1 MMLRSSSTPL
11 LGSLL
16 SSYSESPNH
25 RDYETHNNNPSSDS
39 FIKKISFTH
48 GGNSLNFSS
57 YSTCNN
63 ASSLTRSI
71 SGISDSSDTSS
82 SNGFRRAQSDG
93 NLKGLAAASSDMEDQ
108 DLFSQFSSNNN
119 PFKSSKRTSML
130 QSIPSFSVYNSKG
143 GFEDE
148 EEEEDYEDEKDGSL
162 QRSVTIGENIM
173 SMGSGEF
180 TFGDDKMG
188 LIQEID
194 EDNRFNEFQ
203 YLGQDNMN
211 PSMFL
216 ATGFGIGVNGGGSGG
231 GGGGGFNF
239 AKFGEGGFEN
249 DKEIGEYYKKMVE
262 AHPSSALFLRNYA
275 QFLYK
280 SKGDL
285 WGADEYYSRAVLA
298 DPRDG
303 DILAQYARLV
313 WELHHDYE
321 RASSYF
327 ERAVQAA
334 PEDSHVH
341 AAYASFLWE
350 TEDCDEEEDQ
360 QSSLSHN
367 FVGVANFHGG
377 ALTSATA

>member
-16 SSYSESPNH
+16 SSSSYSESPNH
-25 RDYETHNNNPSSDS
+25 KDYETPHNPSS
-39 FIKKISFTH
+39 KISFTP
-48 GGNSLNFSS
+48 GGYSLNFSS
-57 YSTCNN
+57 FNTST
-63 ASSLTRSI
+63 SLTRSI

-82 SNGFRRAQSDG
+82 CSKGFRRAQSDG
-93 NLKGLAAASSDMEDQ
+93 NLKGLAAAASCDMEDP
-108 DLFSQFSSNNN
+108 DLFNHFSSN

-130 QSIPSFSVYNSKG
+130 QSIPSFSVYNSNG
-143 GFEDE
+143 RFEDDYE
-148 EEEEDYEDEKDGSL
+148 PEEEDDEVENEKDESL

-173 SMGSGEF
+173 SMCGGEF
-180 TFGDDKMG
+180 TFGGEKMG
-188 LIQEID
+188 LIQENE
-194 EDNRFNEFQ
+194 EDNKFNEFQ

-211 PSMFL
+211 PSLFFS
-216 ATGFGIGVNGGGSGG
+216 TGLGFGVNGGS
-231 GGGGGFNF
+231 GGGFNF
-239 AKFGEGGFEN
+239 AKYGEGGVEN
-249 DKEIGEYYKKMVE
+249 EEEIGEYYKNMVE
-262 AHPSSALFLRNYA
+262 ENPSTALFLRNYA

-285 WGADEYYSRAVLA
+285 RGADEYYSRAVLA

-303 DILAQYARLV
+303 DLLAQYAKLV

-321 RASSYF
+321 RALSYF

-350 TEDCDEEEDQ
+350 TEDCDDEEDQ
-360 QSSLSHN
+360 LNSLSHN
-367 FVGVANFHGG
+367 LVGVANFHGG
-377 ALTSATA
+377 AWASATA

>member
-1 MMLRSSSTPL
+1 MMIRSSSTPL

-16 SSYSESPNH
+16 SSSSYSESPNH
-25 RDYETHNNNPSSDS
+25 KDYETPHNPNSDS
-39 FIKKISFTH
+39 LIKKISFTH

-57 YSTCNN
+57 FSTCNN
-63 ASSLTRSI
+63 STSLTRSI

-82 SNGFRRAQSDG
+82 SKGFRRAQSDG
-93 NLKGLAAASSDMEDQ
+93 NLKGLAAASSCDMEDQ
-108 DLFSQFSSNNN
+108 DLFDHFSSN

-130 QSIPSFSVYNSKG
+130 QSIPSFSVYNSNG
-143 GFEDE
+143 RFEDE
-148 EEEEDYEDEKDGSL
+148 EENYEEDEMENEKDWSL
-162 QRSVTIGENIM
+162 QRSVTIGKNIM

-180 TFGDDKMG
+180 TFGGEKNDG
-188 LIQEID
+188 
-194 EDNRFNEFQ
+194 DNKFNEFQ

-211 PSMFL
+211 PSLFF
-216 ATGFGIGVNGGGSGG
+216 ATGLGFGVNGGS

-239 AKFGEGGFEN
+239 AKYGEGGDDNEEEN
-249 DKEIGEYYKKMVE
+249 GEYYKKMVE
-262 AHPSSALFLRNYA
+262 ENPSSALFLRNYA

-285 WGADEYYSRAVLA
+285 RGADEYYSRAVLA

-303 DILAQYARLV
+303 DVLAQYAKLV

-360 QSSLSHN
+360 LNSLSHN
-367 FVGVANFHGG
+367 LVGVANFHGG
-377 ALTSATA
+377 AWALATA

>member
-25 RDYETHNNNPSSDS
+25 RDYETHNPNSEVL
-39 FIKKISFTH
+39 KKISFTH
-48 GGNSLNFSS
+48 GGNSINFSS

-71 SGISDSSDTSS
+71 SGVSDSSDTSS

-119 PFKSSKRTSML
+119 PFKSSKRTTSML
-130 QSIPSFSVYNSKG
+130 QSIPSFSVYNSNG
-143 GFEDE
+143 GFEDDD
-148 EEEEDYEDEKDGSL
+148 EEDYEDEKDGSL

-180 TFGDDKMG
+180 TFGGEKMG
-188 LIQEID
+188 LIQEND
-194 EDNRFNEFQ
+194 EDNQFNEFQ
-203 YLGQDNMN
+203 Y
-211 PSMFL
+211 
-216 ATGFGIGVNGGGSGG
+216 
-231 GGGGGFNF
+231 
-239 AKFGEGGFEN
+239 
-249 DKEIGEYYKKMVE
+249 
-262 AHPSSALFLRNYA
+262 
-275 QFLYK
+275 

-334 PEDSHVH
+334 PEGSHVH